1 MQVKDMKTIGVLG
14 CGLMGSGIAQVAAA
28 AGFKTIARE
37 INQELIDK
45 GLGNIKK
52 QLERNAAKGKITVEE
67 KDRIIANLSGT
78 IHLDDL
84 KHCDVIIEAVTE
96 DPVVKNEM
104 YSHLDKVCPAHT
116 IFASN
121 TSSLTITEMAA
132 STQRPDR
139 FCGMHFFNPVPV
151 MKLVEIVKGI
161 RTSDET
167 YQTAFELGKALGKT
181 PIGAKDNSGFVVN
194 FLLVPYL
201 LGAIRAV
208 QNGVASIEDIDKGMM
223 LGCGYPMG
231 PLTLLDFVG
240 IDTTYRIAEIM
251 TKEYGETMYTCPPL
265 LKKMFLAGFYGK
277 KSGKG
282 FYDYSS
288 GTPVVNK
295 EIVAYIKT
303 M

>member
-1 MQVKDMKTIGVLG
+1 MDVKDIKTIGVLG

-28 AGFKTIARE
+28 SGFKTIARE
-37 INQELIDK
+37 INQELVDK
-45 GLGNIKK
+45 GVGNIKK
-52 QLERNAAKGKITVEE
+52 QLERNAAKGKITAEE
-67 KDRIIANLSGT
+67 KDKTIANLSGT
-78 IHLDDL
+78 TSLDDL
-84 KHCDVIIEAVTE
+84 KNCDVIIEAVTE
-96 DPVVKNEM
+96 DIKIKGEM
-104 YSHLDKVCPAHT
+104 YSYLDKICPSHT

-132 STQRPDR
+132 TTQRPDR

-151 MKLVEIVKGI
+151 MKLVEIVKGV
-161 RTSDET
+161 RTSEET
-167 YQTAFELGKALGKT
+167 FNTAFELGKALGKT

-208 QNGVASIEDIDKGMM
+208 QNGTASIEDIDKGMM

-251 TKEYGETMYTCPPL
+251 FKEYGEPMYSCPPL
-265 LKKMFLAGFYGK
+265 LRKMFMAGFYGK

-295 EIVAYIKT
+295 EIVSYIK
-303 M
+303 

>member
-1 MQVKDMKTIGVLG
+1 MDVKNIKSIGVLG
-14 CGLMGSGIAQVAAA
+14 CGLMGAGIAQIAAA
-28 AGFKTIARE
+28 AGYKTIARE
-37 INQELIDK
+37 INQDLADK
-45 GLGNIKK
+45 GIGNIKK
-52 QLERNAAKGKITVEE
+52 QLERNAAKGKITAEE
-67 KDRIIANLSGT
+67 KDKTIANLSGT
-78 IHLDDL
+78 ASLDDL
-84 KHCDVIIEAVTE
+84 KNCDVIIEAITE
-96 DPVVKNEM
+96 DIKLKGEI
-104 YSHLDKVCPAHT
+104 YSYLDKICPAHT

-132 STQRPDR
+132 FTQRSDR

-151 MKLVEIVKGI
+151 MKLVEIVKGV

-167 YQTAFELGKALGKT
+167 FQTAFELGKTLGKT
-181 PIGAKDNSGFVVN
+181 PIAAKDNSGFVVN

-208 QNGVASIEDIDKGMM
+208 QNGTASIEDIDKGMM

-251 TKEYGETMYTCPPL
+251 FKEYGESMYACPPL
-265 LKKMFLAGFYGK
+265 LRKMFMAGFYGK

-288 GTPVVNK
+288 GTPVVNA
-295 EIVAYIKT
+295 EIVNYIK
-303 M
+303 

>member
-1 MQVKDMKTIGVLG
+1 MQNIKTIGVLG
-14 CGLMGSGIAQVAAA
+14 CGLMGSGVAQVAAA
-28 AGFKTIARE
+28 SGFKTIVRE

-45 GLGNIKK
+45 GIGNITK
-52 QLERNAAKGKITVEE
+52 QLERNAAKGKITAEE
-67 KDRIIANLSGT
+67 KDKTIANLSGT
-78 IHLDDL
+78 TSLDDL
-84 KHCDVIIEAVTE
+84 KNCDIIIEAVTE
-96 DPVVKNEM
+96 DIKLKGEM
-104 YSHLDKVCPAHT
+104 YAYLDKICPSHT

-132 STQRPDR
+132 TTQRPDR

-151 MKLVEIVKGI
+151 MKLVEIVKGV

-167 YQTAFELGKALGKT
+167 FNKAFELGKALGKT

-208 QNGVASIEDIDKGMM
+208 EHGTASIEDIDKGMM

-251 TKEYGETMYTCPPL
+251 FREYGEPMYSCPPL
-265 LKKMFLAGFYGK
+265 LRKMFLAGFYGK
-277 KSGKG
+277 KSGRG

-288 GTPVVNK
+288 GTPVVNQELVNYVK
-295 EIVAYIKT
+295 
-303 M
+303 

>member
-1 MQVKDMKTIGVLG
+1 MQMKDIKTIGVLG

-28 AGFKTIARE
+28 SGFKTRARE
-37 INQELIDK
+37 VSQELIDK
-45 GLGNIKK
+45 GLGSIKK
-52 QLERNAAKGKITVEE
+52 QLERNAAKGKITTEE
-67 KDRIIANLSGT
+67 RDKTLGNLSGT

-84 KHCDVIIEAVTE
+84 KDCDVIIEAVTE
-96 DPVVKNEM
+96 DVAVKNQM
-104 YSHLDKVCPAHT
+104 YSHLDKICPSHT

-132 STQRPDR
+132 STQRADR

-151 MKLVEIVKGI
+151 MKLVEIVKGV

-167 YQTAFELGKALGKT
+167 FQTAFELGRALGKT

-208 QNGVASIEDIDKGMM
+208 QNGIASIEDIDKGMM

-251 TKEYGETMYTCPPL
+251 NREYGESMYSCPPL
-265 LKKMFLAGFYGK
+265 LRKMFLAGFYGR

-282 FYDYSS
+282 FYDYTS
-288 GTPVVNK
+288 GTPVVNQ
-295 EIVAYIKT
+295 EIVNYVKIG
-303 M
+303 

>member
-1 MQVKDMKTIGVLG
+1 MSEVKTIGVLG
-14 CGLMGSGIAQVAAA
+14 CGLMGAGIAQVAASS
-28 AGFKTIARE
+28 GFKTIVRE
-37 INQELIDK
+37 INQDLVDK

-52 QLERNAAKGKITVEE
+52 QLERNAAKGKITPED
-67 KDRIIANLSGT
+67 KDKTIANLSGAT
-78 IHLDDL
+78 SLDEL
-84 KHCDVIIEAVTE
+84 KSCDFIIEAIVE
-96 DPVVKNEM
+96 DVSVKSEV
-104 YSHLDKVCPAHT
+104 YGYLDKICPSHT

-132 STQRPDR
+132 ATQRADR

-151 MKLVEIVKGI
+151 MKLVEIVKGV

-167 YQTAFELGKALGKT
+167 FAKAFALGKALGKT
-181 PIGAKDNSGFVVN
+181 PIATKDNSGFVVN

-208 QNGVASIEDIDKGMM
+208 QNNIASIDDIDKGMV

-251 TKEYGETMYTCPPL
+251 FKEYGEPMYSCPPL
-265 LKKMFLAGFYGK
+265 LRKMFLAGFYGK

-295 EIVAYIKT
+295 EIENYVK
-303 M
+303 

>member
-1 MQVKDMKTIGVLG
+1 MQNIKTIGVLG

-28 AGFKTIARE
+28 SGFKTIARE
-37 INQELIDK
+37 VNQELIDK
-45 GLGNIKK
+45 GIGNITK
-52 QLERNAAKGKITVEE
+52 QLERNAAKGKITAEE
-67 KDRIIANLSGT
+67 KDKTIANLSGT
-78 IHLDDL
+78 IQLDDL
-84 KHCDVIIEAVTE
+84 KNCDVIIEAVTE
-96 DPVVKNEM
+96 DMKVKGEM
-104 YSHLDKVCPAHT
+104 YSHLDKICPAHT

-132 STQRPDR
+132 TTQRADR

-151 MKLVEIVKGI
+151 MKLVEIVKGV

-167 YQTAFELGKALGKT
+167 FNKAFELGKALGKT

-208 QNGVASIEDIDKGMM
+208 ERGTASIEDIDKGMM

-251 TKEYGETMYTCPPL
+251 IKEYGEPMYACPPL
-265 LKKMFLAGFYGK
+265 LRKMFLAGFHGK
-277 KSGKG
+277 KTGKG
-282 FYDYSS
+282 FYDYAS

-295 EIVAYIKT
+295 EIVNYIK
-303 M
+303 

>member
-1 MQVKDMKTIGVLG
+1 MDVKNIKTVGVLG
-14 CGLMGSGIAQVAAA
+14 CGLMGAGIAQIAAA
-28 AGFKTIARE
+28 AGYKTIARE
-37 INQELIDK
+37 VTQELADK
-45 GLGNIKK
+45 GIGNIKK
-52 QLERNAAKGKITVEE
+52 QLERNAAKGKITSEE
-67 KDRIIANLSGT
+67 KDKTIANLTGT
-78 IHLDDL
+78 ASLDDL
-84 KHCDVIIEAVTE
+84 KNCDVIIEAITE
-96 DPVVKNEM
+96 DIKLKGEI
-104 YSHLDKVCPAHT
+104 YSYLDKICPAHT

-132 STQRPDR
+132 YTQRADR

-151 MKLVEIVKGI
+151 MKLVEIVKGV

-167 YQTAFELGKALGKT
+167 FDTAFELGKALGKT
-181 PIGAKDNSGFVVN
+181 PIAAKDNSGFVVN

-208 QNGVASIEDIDKGMM
+208 QNGTASIEDIDKGMM

-251 TKEYGETMYTCPPL
+251 LKEYGESMYACPPL
-265 LKKMFLAGFYGK
+265 LRKMFMAGFYGK

-282 FYDYSS
+282 FYDYST
-288 GTPVVNK
+288 GTPVVNP
-295 EIVAYIKT
+295 EIVSYIK
-303 M
+303 

>member
-1 MQVKDMKTIGVLG
+1 MDVKNIKTIGVLG
-14 CGLMGSGIAQVAAA
+14 CGLMGAGIAQIAAA
-28 AGFKTIARE
+28 AGYKTIARE
-37 INQELIDK
+37 INQDLADK
-45 GLGNIKK
+45 GIGNIKK
-52 QLERNAAKGKITVEE
+52 QLERNAAKGKITAEE
-67 KDRIIANLSGT
+67 KDKTIANLSGT
-78 IHLDDL
+78 ASLDDL
-84 KHCDVIIEAVTE
+84 KNCDVIIEAITE
-96 DPVVKNEM
+96 DINLKGEI
-104 YSHLDKVCPAHT
+104 YSYLDKICPAHT

-132 STQRPDR
+132 FTQRSDR

-151 MKLVEIVKGI
+151 MKLVEIVKGV

-167 YQTAFELGKALGKT
+167 FQTAFELGKALGKT
-181 PIGAKDNSGFVVN
+181 PIAAKDNSGFVVN

-208 QNGVASIEDIDKGMM
+208 QNGTASIEDIDKGMM

-251 TKEYGETMYTCPPL
+251 FKEYGESMYACPPL
-265 LKKMFLAGFYGK
+265 LRKMFMAGFYGK

-288 GTPVVNK
+288 GTPVVNA
-295 EIVAYIKT
+295 EIVNYIK
-303 M
+303 

>member
-1 MQVKDMKTIGVLG
+1 MSEVKTIGVLG
-14 CGLMGSGIAQVAAA
+14 CGLMGAGIAQVAASS
-28 AGFKTIARE
+28 GFKTIVRE
-37 INQELIDK
+37 INQDLVDK

-52 QLERNAAKGKITVEE
+52 QLERNAAKGKMTPED
-67 KDRIIANLSGT
+67 KDKTIANLSGAT
-78 IHLDDL
+78 SLDEL
-84 KHCDVIIEAVTE
+84 KSCDFIIEAIVE
-96 DPVVKNEM
+96 DVSVKSEV
-104 YSHLDKVCPAHT
+104 YGYLDKICPSHT

-132 STQRPDR
+132 ATQRADR

-151 MKLVEIVKGI
+151 MKLVEIVKGV

-167 YQTAFELGKALGKT
+167 FAKAFALGKALGKT
-181 PIGAKDNSGFVVN
+181 PIATKDNSGFVVN

-208 QNGVASIEDIDKGMM
+208 QNNIASIDDIDKGMV

-251 TKEYGETMYTCPPL
+251 FKEYGEPMYSCPPL
-265 LKKMFLAGFYGK
+265 LRKMFLAGFYGK

-295 EIVAYIKT
+295 EIENYVK
-303 M
+303 